1 MSYYNHKNNNKT
13 KQNEK
18 KKNENTLYNTV
29 TLKQMT
35 Q

>member
-18 KKNENTLYNTV
+18 KKENTLYNTV